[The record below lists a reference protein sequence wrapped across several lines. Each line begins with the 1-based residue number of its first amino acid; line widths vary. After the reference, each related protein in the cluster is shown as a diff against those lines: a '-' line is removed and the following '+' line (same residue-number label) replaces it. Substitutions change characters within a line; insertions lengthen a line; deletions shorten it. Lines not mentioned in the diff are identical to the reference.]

1 MQSLGFRVY
10 GLGDCHPCGLGLTH
24 ATFFAPP
31 PQDNV
36 FSDIVPCDIRAHT
49 HTHTHTHTNTNKPA
63 AQENKARLNME
74 GWVGGFSVF
83 KELTEVFGG
92 SLVGAEGEF
101 PGLKACLRV
110 PMP

>member
-1 MQSLGFRVY
+1 MGSEIVILAGWALPTQPFLPPPPPKTTYFQTS
-10 GLGDCHPCGLGLTH
+10 CH
-24 ATFFAPP
+24 ATY
-31 PQDNV
+31 V
-36 FSDIVPCDIRAHT
+36 